1 MSEPSQV
8 TDEEIEA
15 AFAGTNF
22 GTNEHRLMLARSV
35 LKVALGY
42 HCGSTITGIMRRMEL
57 ITARLKV
64 TGREKA
70 FCYQQM
76 ELGRS
81 G

>member
-1 MSEPSQV
+1 MAGETQV
-8 TDEEIEA
+8 TEEEIEA
-15 AFAGTNF
+15 EFAGTNF
-22 GTNEHRLMLARSV
+22 GTDEHRLLLARSV

-42 HCGSTITGIMRRMEL
+42 HCGSTITGIMQRMGL
-57 ITARLKV
+57 ITAKLKV
-64 TGREKA
+64 TTRGKE